1 MLVAI
6 RRRNEEKKKKKKKR
20 EKKSL
25 EEGNDGGNTKFWNTI
40 TSSLF
45 TRASPSN
52 LPSSTSCEVRKVQ
65 GRLGVRSVKGGSNLD
80 LHFYFSFFSK
90 F

>member
-1 MLVAI
+1 
-6 RRRNEEKKKKKKKR
+6 
-20 EKKSL
+20 
-25 EEGNDGGNTKFWNTI
+25 
-40 TSSLF
+40 LF